1 MNEYVSVQG
10 DRIEEIRDAAE
21 RFGDVEDYISIDIKK
36 MIVDIKALLAEID
49 RLTAKLEELKQVSAE
64 VCEVCGWAMKFPT
77 EGCCKCRVEA
87 AEARLV
93 KSMRY

>member
-49 RLTAKLEELKQVSAE
+49 RLRQLVAE
-64 VCEVCGWAMKFPT
+64 D
-77 EGCCKCRVEA
+77 
-87 AEARLV
+87 EARLNHAERMIDRLQEQIADLTAELE
-93 KSMRY
+93 KKI